1 MPGRGSAPR
10 ARAAWRRCA
19 RVGAGSRE
27 FRFRRARIDADVDGA
42 DADRGSAR
50 DALGAWALGNGEAWL
65 SRSVPGAVT
74 RFPEASAGTVEK
86 RVPITAGTTQCSFEN
101 VSAGTYAISVMHDE
115 NDNQKLD
122 KNFFGVPTEGYGVSN
137 NHTHA
142 MSSPT
147 WEESKFTVE
156 GGKNLG
162 LGIGLRY

>member
-1 MPGRGSAPR
+1 
-10 ARAAWRRCA
+10 
-19 RVGAGSRE
+19 
-27 FRFRRARIDADVDGA
+27 
-42 DADRGSAR
+42 
-50 DALGAWALGNGEAWL
+50 
-65 SRSVPGAVT
+65 
-74 RFPEASAGTVEK
+74 
-86 RVPITAGTTQCSFEN
+86 VPITAGTTQCSFEN